1 MLGIKNVEK
10 GKWVLFYVD
19 IDYSDGILMNV
30 NVTKDKVEFDIEK
43 IIALIEEYEIGQKLH
58 RIVLETNKGKRAY
71 YFNEIQPSNGVEAK
85 MIDSLISGIRYLVK
99 NIER

>member
-30 NVTKDKVEFDIEK
+30 SATKDKVEFDIEK
-43 IIALIEEYEIGQKLH
+43 IIALIEEHKIGQKLH
-58 RIVLETNKGKRAY
+58 KIILETNKGKRAFY
-71 YFNEIQPSNGVEAK
+71 LNEIQPSNDIEAK
-85 MIDSLISGIRYLVK
+85 IIDSLISGVRYLLRWSK
-99 NIER
+99 